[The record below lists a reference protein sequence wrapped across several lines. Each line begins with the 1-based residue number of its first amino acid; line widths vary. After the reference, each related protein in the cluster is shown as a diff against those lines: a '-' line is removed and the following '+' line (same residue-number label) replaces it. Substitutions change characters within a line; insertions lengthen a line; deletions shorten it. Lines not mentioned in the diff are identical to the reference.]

1 MGREVALV
9 VVALVAGIAT
19 AARAQATGMP
29 SFNAPYPAFKRSE
42 LGAVFSFPDGGGNG
56 FEGVYRVATGGN
68 LDVGFRL
75 GLFDPSGS
83 GNSVFLAGAEART
96 RVIKHTA
103 DFPLDGSIIFGAGA
117 DLVKDGSTLFV
128 PVGLSLGRRI
138 EPQGTTIKIVPYVQ
152 PTFSFVAGE
161 GRSSGVEFGFGLGA
175 DFRLSPVLDARISG
189 GLGDRPLTGVSI
201 AGVWVH

>member
-56 FEGVYRVATGGN
+56 FEGVYRGATGGN

-117 DLVKDGSTLFV
+117 
-128 PVGLSLGRRI
+128 GL
-138 EPQGTTIKIVPYVQ
+138 
-152 PTFSFVAGE
+152 VAGPPDRAARDHDQD
-161 GRSSGVEFGFGLGA
+161 RSLCAAHLLV
-175 DFRLSPVLDARISG
+175 RR
-189 GLGDRPLTGVSI
+189 R
-201 AGVWVH
+201 